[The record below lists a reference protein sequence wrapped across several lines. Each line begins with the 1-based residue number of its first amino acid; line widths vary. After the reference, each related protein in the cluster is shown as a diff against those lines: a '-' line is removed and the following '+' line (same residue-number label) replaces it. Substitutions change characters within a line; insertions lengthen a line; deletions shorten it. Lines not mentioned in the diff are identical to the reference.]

1 MEIRVL
7 NNIYTDENT
16 YFLIKDGKAIV
27 IDPGES
33 YKKIMDFA
41 KNIKIEYVF
50 LTHCHYDHITA
61 ANDLRKNGALLCTTK
76 ECAENIKN
84 PINNLSG
91 LWLDEKIII
100 NGADI
105 ILTEEEV
112 FKFHGTDI
120 KTIKTPGHTNCSS
133 CFLAENKLFSGDTL
147 FFQTTGRCD
156 LPTGS
161 IISLQNSI
169 KNKLYILDDNTE
181 VYPGHGRKT
190 SIGYEKKFNLS
201 VN

>member
-33 YKKIMDFA
+33 YEKIIDFD

-161 IISLQNSI
+161 IINLQNSI

>member
-33 YKKIMDFA
+33 YEKIMDFA
-41 KNIKIEYVF
+41 KNVKIEYVF

-161 IISLQNSI
+161 IINLQNSI

>member
-16 YFLIKDGKAIV
+16 YFLIKDGKSIV

-33 YKKIMDFA
+33 YEKIMDFA

>member
-33 YKKIMDFA
+33 YEKIMDFA

-61 ANDLRKNGALLCTTK
+61 ANDLRKNGALLCATK

-133 CFLAENKLFSGDTL
+133 CFLAKNKLFSGDTL

>member
-33 YKKIMDFA
+33 YEKIMDFA
-41 KNIKIEYVF
+41 KNVKIEYVF

-105 ILTEEEV
+105 ILTEE
-112 FKFHGTDI
+112 
-120 KTIKTPGHTNCSS
+120 
-133 CFLAENKLFSGDTL
+133 
-147 FFQTTGRCD
+147 
-156 LPTGS
+156 
-161 IISLQNSI
+161 
-169 KNKLYILDDNTE
+169 
-181 VYPGHGRKT
+181 
-190 SIGYEKKFNLS
+190 
-201 VN
+201 